1 MDAARI
7 ERASGVLAR
16 AFHDYPLF
24 RELFPEQQRR
34 ERALFWYMG
43 FILRYCTRY
52 GEVFSTDD
60 DEGLLTFLTG
70 SRQFTRRKLL
80 AAGLQLGPL
89 RMGIVPFWRLMKHNN
104 HVGRVCSRFVP
115 PDAWYLWIV
124 GVDPAAQSKRLG
136 WKLTD
141 RFLQAADAAGAACY
155 GDTDR
160 REMLG
165 FLMFHGF
172 QVVHEGRAP
181 TSGLPFWVVL
191 RPAAGR

>member
-7 ERASGVLAR
+7 QRASGVLAR
-16 AFHDYPLF
+16 AFDDYPLF
-24 RELFPEQQRR
+24 RELFPGPRQR
-34 ERALFWYMG
+34 ERALHWYMG

-52 GEVFSTDD
+52 GEVFATDGD
-60 DEGLLTFLTG
+60 QGVLAVLTG
-70 SRQFTRRKLL
+70 SGQFTRRKLL
-80 AAGLQLGPL
+80 ATGLQFGPI
-89 RMGIVPFWRLMKHNN
+89 RMGIVPFWRMTRHNN
-104 HVGRVCSRFVP
+104 HVGSVCSRFVP

-124 GVDPAAQSKRLG
+124 GVAPAAQGKRLG
-136 WKLTD
+136 AQLMN
-141 RFLQAADAAGAACY
+141 RLLQAVDAAGATCY

-165 FLMFHGF
+165 FFMAYGF

-181 TSGLPFWVVL
+181 TSGLPFWVFL